1 MLYEFAKFHH
11 DKTEIVISEPR
22 QNEEKQIYVN
32 VQFERWNSKHNDF
45 DSMECNVPNGKMF
58 NICGYNSKE
67 VTFYYDL
74 VTAIQQDIID
84 TAYEY
89 QRGER

>member
-45 DSMECNVPNGKMF
+45 DSMNGM
-58 NICGYNSKE
+58 
-67 VTFYYDL
+67 
-74 VTAIQQDIID
+74 
-84 TAYEY
+84 
-89 QRGER
+89 

>member
-1 MLYEFAKFHH
+1 
-11 DKTEIVISEPR
+11 
-22 QNEEKQIYVN
+22 
-32 VQFERWNSKHNDF
+32 
-45 DSMECNVPNGKMF
+45 MECNVPNGKMF

-67 VTFYYDL
+67 VTFYQDL

>member
-1 MLYEFAKFHH
+1 MNLQKFHH

-45 DSMECNVPNGKMF
+45 DSME
-58 NICGYNSKE
+58 
-67 VTFYYDL
+67 
-74 VTAIQQDIID
+74 
-84 TAYEY
+84 
-89 QRGER
+89 